1 MKIQCDVC
9 HNEVAS
15 FFCPS
20 DEASLCHACDRTIH
34 HANKLADKHKRF
46 SLHHPTSKDSPL
58 CDICHERRAYLF
70 CKEDR
75 AILCRECDLS
85 IHGVNEHTKK
95 HNRFLLTGVK
105 IGADASDPTSLSSN
119 DTAAIEERTTSSSKI
134 NRPIS
139 SLSNE
144 NISSSPTVGDNMAC
158 DTGSVSTS
166 SISEYL
172 IQTIPGYCMED
183 LLDASFASN
192 GLSKDYEHQSAF
204 QNQDVQVSMCSF
216 PLQSWVPQ
224 SQAGSPQLISTT
236 SNLHPQINSLV
247 GVMEMPKAKAS
258 EGYSNCIYNYD
269 YSAYKVPSI
278 CPPLIKK
285 CKRSR

>member
-9 HNEVAS
+9 HKKVAS
-15 FFCPS
+15 LFCTA
-20 DEASLCHACDRTIH
+20 DEAALCHACDRTIH

-46 SLHHPTSKDSPL
+46 SLHHPTSKDTPL
-58 CDICHERRAYLF
+58 CDICHERRAYVF

-95 HNRFLLTGVK
+95 HNRFLLAGVK
-105 IGADASDPTSLSSN
+105 IGAASSDPTSLISSN
-119 DTAAIEERTTSSSKI
+119 TTATEVRATSRSKT
-134 NRPIS
+134 NRPS
-139 SLSNE
+139 SLFSNE
-144 NISSSPTVGDNMAC
+144 NIGSSRTVGDNLAC

-172 IQTIPGYCMED
+172 IETIPGYCVED

-192 GLSKDYEHQSAF
+192 GFSKDYEHQSAF

-216 PLQSWVPQ
+216 PLQAWVPQ
-224 SQAGSPQLISTT
+224 SQAGSPQLSTT
-236 SNLHPQINSLV
+236 SNLHPQIDSLI
-247 GVMEMPKAKAS
+247 GVMEMPKAIAG
-258 EGYSNCIYNYD
+258 EGYSTWKYNYD
-269 YSAYKVPSI
+269 YDVPSI
-278 CPPLIKK
+278 SPPLIKK
-285 CKRSR
+285 CRRSR